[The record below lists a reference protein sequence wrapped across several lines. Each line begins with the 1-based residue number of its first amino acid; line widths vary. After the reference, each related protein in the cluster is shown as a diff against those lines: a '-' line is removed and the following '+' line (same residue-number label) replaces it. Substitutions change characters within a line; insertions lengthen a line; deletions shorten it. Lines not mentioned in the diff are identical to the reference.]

1 MATGT
6 PLRDT
11 MGDCANLSGGG
22 GAPGGVAWAAYAAVG
37 GCEPCS
43 AVHQPMMWQEG
54 GHRPPSHAPHG
65 RMATSVRVHQVCG
78 GVVSATVS
86 DVAATGETA
95 GGPRGPSE
103 LWLLG
108 QRMEDIR
115 RGQEDLGHRLEKLD
129 AKIDAAAEKLDAKI
143 DSMRNF
149 IIIPVML
156 VLLAAVLAHFVPG
169 L

>member
-1 MATGT
+1 M
-6 PLRDT
+6 
-11 MGDCANLSGGG
+11 
-22 GAPGGVAWAAYAAVG
+22 
-37 GCEPCS
+37 
-43 AVHQPMMWQEG
+43 
-54 GHRPPSHAPHG
+54 
-65 RMATSVRVHQVCG
+65 
-78 GVVSATVS
+78 SATVS
-86 DVAATGETA
+86 DVAAPGETV

-129 AKIDAAAEKLDAKI
+129 AKIDAAAAKLDAKIDAAAEKMDAKI

>member
-1 MATGT
+1 MC
-6 PLRDT
+6 PP
-11 MGDCANLSGGG
+11 
-22 GAPGGVAWAAYAAVG
+22 GAAPNRTAAWYDGAVAAH
-37 GCEPCS
+37 
-43 AVHQPMMWQEG
+43 VH
-54 GHRPPSHAPHG
+54 H
-65 RMATSVRVHQVCG
+65 VCG

-86 DVAATGETA
+86 DVAAPGETV

-129 AKIDAAAEKLDAKI
+129 AKIDAAAAKLDAKIDAAAEKMDAKI